1 MDKKYLQAIINFAK
15 EFECNNF
22 PVDIVIGYIVEAAEA
37 SDKSI
42 SEYLDRFVHE
52 D

>member
-1 MDKKYLQAIINFAK
+1 MEKKYLKAIINFAE

-37 SDKSI
+37 SDKTI
-42 SEYLDRFVHE
+42 SEYLDRFVYE
-52 D
+52 N